1 MRGECISKTETPE
14 QVNPRVGRSDRRA
27 RRLQAVQAL
36 REWRQGYPELFGT
49 QVHMDCFIQIGMLTT
64 HTDVIPSLST
74 LYGRLSCA
82 ENSVRNHLR
91 TLASG
96 GWVSFVRIPGRD
108 RRSIGV
114 RIEAPI
120 KRAFDEYFALLDAIG
135 AAESE
140 DAESDVS
147 VSVGASPV
155 SA

>member
-1 MRGECISKTETPE
+1 MRGECISKSETPE
-14 QVNPRVGRSDRRA
+14 HGIPRVGRSDRRA
-27 RRLQAVQAL
+27 RRLQAVLAL
-36 REWRQGYPELFGT
+36 REWRQSYPELFGT
-49 QVHMDCFIQIGMLTT
+49 QVHIDCFIQIGMLTT

-96 GWVSFVRIPGRD
+96 GWVTFVRIPGRD

-120 KRAFDEYFALLDAIG
+120 KRAFDEYFVLLDAIG

-140 DAESDVS
+140 DAESEVS
-147 VSVGASPV
+147 ALVGASPV
-155 SA
+155 TA